1 MQMKRDV
8 AYRTSSIAGAGPIGL
23 LLALFDRLSGDLSR
37 AAAAIRSSD
46 IESRCREINHALI
59 VLTQLE
65 SWVDREK
72 GGEPARQLAIFYAQ
86 IRSAA
91 MTASVAQRPEILDKK
106 VTEILHVRSAWQVLD
121 TAPVNEVRPAVFSA
135 HMLDG
140 AASVEPTGR
149 RFSQS
154 V

>member
-1 MQMKRDV
+1 MQIKRDA

-23 LLALFDRLSGDLSR
+23 ILALFDRLSGDLSR
-37 AAAAIRSSD
+37 AAVAIRNGD
-46 IESRCREINHALI
+46 IEARCREINHALI
-59 VLTQLE
+59 ILTQLE

-86 IRSAA
+86 IRSMALQ
-91 MTASVAQRPEILDKK
+91 ASMSQKPELLEKK
-106 VTEILHVRSAWQVLD
+106 VTEILNVRSSWQLLD
-121 TAPVNEVRPAVFSA
+121 SAPVDDIKPAIFNARARENAFS
-135 HMLDG
+135 G
-140 AASVEPTGR
+140 EQTSQ